1 MYLFQALAA
10 IVSARKF
17 GINLLQDFFHI
28 LFGKWNQIAKLV
40 SDSKSKMKMKKKF
53 GFDYLS
59 FNTEFYF
66 TYFFDFSVYVAIAIA
81 KLKIQQSFSLSLIQP
96 TYWNSKNN
104 VNSLIIL
111 GRHIPPIY
119 LHWDFRNFWH
129 SPVWNIQFDFFPG
142 LNWEKIPVWNI
153 KLAKSKIPVR
163 VVKNVISKWTKMEF
177 PRFPFLWFTAVG
189 VVNSPD

>member
-1 MYLFQALAA
+1 MKL
-10 IVSARKF
+10 
-17 GINLLQDFFHI
+17 
-28 LFGKWNQIAKLV
+28 AKLV
-40 SDSKSKMKMKKKF
+40 SDSKSKMKMQKKF

-66 TYFFDFSVYVAIAIA
+66 TYFFDFSVYVAIAFI

-111 GRHIPPIY
+111 GRHIPPFY

-129 SPVWNIQFDFFPG
+129 SPVWNIQFENKLDIFTSSNHRERRQRRKLTPTVMTAMYRFHETQIWSA
-142 LNWEKIPVWNI
+142 LFWN
-153 KLAKSKIPVR
+153 
-163 VVKNVISKWTKMEF
+163 E
-177 PRFPFLWFTAVG
+177 G
-189 VVNSPD
+189 